1 MKENHSVGW
10 MSGSDTESMLAP
22 ALVLTFTC
30 FQGAGESGPGFCTLQ
45 VLSEIIKV

>member
-1 MKENHSVGW
+1 MDVQFWYRINAVLLK
-10 MSGSDTESMLAP
+10 AP

-30 FQGAGESGPGFCTLQ
+30 FQGAGENGPGFCTLQ